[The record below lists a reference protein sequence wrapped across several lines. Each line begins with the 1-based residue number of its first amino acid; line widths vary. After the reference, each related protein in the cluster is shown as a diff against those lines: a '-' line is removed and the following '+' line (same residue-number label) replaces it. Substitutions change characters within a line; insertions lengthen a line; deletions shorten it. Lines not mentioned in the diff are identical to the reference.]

1 MDKHSIKMKFVEGTL
16 TFIGAV
22 TALSGAPASQVEV
35 YVEQGKEAVT
45 MTHRARI
52 EQAYREVSNWN

>member
-1 MDKHSIKMKFVEGTL
+1 MKFVEGTL